1 MSEHQKHHLHENID
15 ENQILI
21 DSPDCHSFIDSIHS
35 SNKTIHDHDHSNQ
48 GGLSCRLISMIILT
62 GVFFFAELIT
72 GFITRSLALQ
82 SDAFHM
88 FSDEASLIIGLIAHK
103 LSKYPPTNLRTFGW
117 ARSEVLGGLV
127 NAVFLLAI
135 CLTIFFDAIIRFIEV
150 ETIQNPVLF
159 LIVGTLGLIV
169 NLIGI
174 FLFRDNTGHSD
185 NIEGIFLHVIGD
197 FLGSIGVMISACVI
211 QFTDWKY
218 KNYVDPA
225 ISLIIVFILIHGSF
239 KLFIK
244 TAKTVL
250 ESTPADID
258 VDLIYEEM
266 MKIEGM
272 ITIHE
277 LHIWQLSSKNYLA
290 TLHIVVDSKSRN
302 QQIHSDS
309 TNVLM
314 KNGIFSSTI
323 QIEFSEDFPAGINHE
338 GSCFYASSFGS
349 DKRCF
354 ISHPVYQHGIGCPHI
369 NLTNIKDYPIYEE
382 VEENHHSNN
391 SLQELA

>member
-1 MSEHQKHHLHENID
+1 MSEHHHENLD
-15 ENQILI
+15 EKQLLI
-21 DSPDCHSFIDSIHS
+21 DSPDCHAFINSIHS
-35 SNKTIHDHDHSNQ
+35 SDHEEHDHSKV

-62 GVFFFAELIT
+62 GIFFFAELIT
-72 GFITRSLALQ
+72 GFITKSLALQ

-103 LSKYPPTNLRTFGW
+103 LSKSPPTKIRTFGW

-159 LIVGTLGLIV
+159 LIVGGLGLIV
-169 NLIGI
+169 NVIGI
-174 FLFRDNTGHSD
+174 FLLRDNTDHSD
-185 NIEGIFLHVIGD
+185 NIQGIFLHVIGD

-225 ISLIIVFILIHGSF
+225 ISLIIVCILVHGSF
-239 KLFIK
+239 KLFLK

-250 ESTPADID
+250 ESTPKNID
-258 VDLIYEEM
+258 VDSICEEL

-272 ITIHE
+272 IAIHE
-277 LHIWQLSSKNYLA
+277 LHVWQLSTKNYLA
-290 TLHIVVDSKSRN
+290 TLHIVADSKDRN

-314 KNGIFSSTI
+314 KNEIFSSTI

-338 GSCFYASSFGS
+338 QSCFYASSFGS

-354 ISHPVYQHGIGCPHI
+354 IAHPVYQHGIGCPHI
-369 NLTNIKDYPIYEE
+369 NLINIDDIAIQD
-382 VEENHHSNN
+382 NHDSDD
-391 SLQELA
+391 SIRELA